1 MLFWFRRLLQPNP
14 FGKSYASR
22 CPRVPCAV
30 SAWLREVIVIMQS
43 PRYPLCCCRAGWTST
58 HYIPL
63 IGAQPSTAPMRPGQ
77 RLRVNNLPTHISLT
91 HLTHLRLG
99 QSHEAVAARRVT
111 TTSRLKRS
119 ETPAC
124 LSASIGTTMLLK
136 HQPMGSSANRGQG

>member
-1 MLFWFRRLLQPNP
+1 MLFWFRRLLQPYP
-14 FGKSYASR
+14 FEKSHASR

-30 SAWLREVIVIMQS
+30 SAWLPEVIVILQS
-43 PRYPLCCCRAGWTST
+43 PRHPLCCCRAGWTST

-77 RLRVNNLPTHISLT
+77 RLRVNNLPTRISLT
-91 HLTHLRLG
+91 HLTPLWLG
-99 QSHEAVAARRVT
+99 QFHEAVAARRVT
-111 TTSRLKRS
+111 TISRLKRS

-124 LSASIGTTMLLK
+124 LSASIGITMLSK